1 MSFDS
6 DIELSLDSKKMRKL
20 FDEEGGEE
28 HGGRELNDEYSQG
41 FRRLKKM
48 RLDEN
53 LWQD

>member
-20 FDEEGGEE
+20 FDEESAEGE
-28 HGGRELNDEYSQG
+28 GRGELMDEYSQG